1 VLYIYLPPQFVYK
14 VGNTVIECEEN
25 RMQELACSH
34 QLASPSPCLK
44 KYRCSVCPNRL
55 QLPRSFYPLTL
66 RERNIHVPRAAVN
79 SHDILQS
86 STIVTF
92 EEVQRVA
99 QSRSGSPFHYMDPPH
114 AIVRNALFCF
124 FFTLHPFTLGKP
136 TLFRTRAGTSTSE
149 CADLGHCTAWCVVMA
164 TQTQAQ

>member
-99 QSRSGSPFHYMDPPH
+99 QSRSGSPFTIWIHRMRLYATHYFASFLHCILSHWESPLSSVLVQGPPH
-114 AIVRNALFCF
+114 PSAQ
-124 FFTLHPFTLGKP
+124 T
-136 TLFRTRAGTSTSE
+136 
-149 CADLGHCTAWCVVMA
+149 WA
-164 TQTQAQ
+164 TVPPGVS